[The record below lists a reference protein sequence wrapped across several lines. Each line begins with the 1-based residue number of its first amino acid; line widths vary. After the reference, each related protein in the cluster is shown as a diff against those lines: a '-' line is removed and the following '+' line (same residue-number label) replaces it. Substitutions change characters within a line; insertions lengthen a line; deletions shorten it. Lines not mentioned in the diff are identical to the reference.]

1 MEIRESVPLA
11 PLTTLGVGGPARFF
25 AEADGEAAV
34 AEAFRLAEARGV
46 PLLVL
51 GGGSNLLVADR
62 GVDALVLR
70 VRLRG
75 IEVERAGAARAGA
88 HGGAAR
94 AAAHGGAARAAA
106 HGGAADR
113 ALVHVGAGERWD
125 DLAARAVEE
134 GWAGVECL
142 SGIPGDVGA
151 TPIQNVGAYGQEVAE
166 TIAEVRAIDRATG
179 AAAVIAG
186 ADCGFG
192 YRDSRFKRAW
202 RGRYVIT
209 RVTFALRP
217 GGAATVRYPELA
229 RALAAPAGGP
239 APPLGEVR
247 RAILALRR
255 GKSMVLDPADENGRS
270 AGSFFMNPTLA
281 AGDAAAAIARIEA
294 SGVLAP
300 GEAIPRYPAGA
311 GRVKLSAAWLIERA
325 GFAKGTRHGAAGIST
340 RHTLALV
347 NRGGATAAELLEL
360 ARRVRRGVLDRFG
373 VALTPEPDLVGFE
386 PGETDDLSGGRAAGQ
401 GG

>member
-1 MEIRESVPLA
+1 MSLDVRESVPLA

-25 AEADGEAAV
+25 AEAADDAAV
-34 AEAFRLAEARGV
+34 VEAFRFAEARGV
-46 PLLVL
+46 PLFVL

-70 VRLRG
+70 VRVRG
-75 IEVERAGAARAGA
+75 VELAGGAEAAGDDGRGPRVLVRAGA
-88 HGGAAR
+88 
-94 AAAHGGAARAAA
+94 
-106 HGGAADR
+106 
-113 ALVHVGAGERWD
+113 GEGWD
-125 DLAARAVEE
+125 DLVARAVAE

-179 AAAVIAG
+179 AAVVLAG

-209 RVTFALRP
+209 AVTFALRP
-217 GGAATVRYPELA
+217 GGAATVRYPELQ
-229 RALAAPAGGP
+229 RALAAPPGG
-239 APPLGEVR
+239 APPPLAEVR
-247 RAILALRR
+247 RAVIALRR

-270 AGSFFMNPTLA
+270 AGSFFMNPTLEAGAA
-281 AGDAAAAIARIEA
+281 AGVLARIEA
-294 SGVLAP
+294 AGVLAA
-300 GEAIPRYPAGA
+300 GEAIPRYPAGE

-373 VALTPEPDLVGFE
+373 VALTPEPDLVGFA
-386 PGETDDLSGGRAAGQ
+386 PGDVDDLVGDAHAAG
-401 GG
+401 

>member
-1 MEIRESVPLA
+1 MSLDVRESVPLA
-11 PLTTLGVGGPARFF
+11 PLTTLGVGGPARYF
-25 AEADGEAAV
+25 AEAADEAAV
-34 AEAFRLAEARGV
+34 VDAFRFAEARGV
-46 PLLVL
+46 PLFVL

-70 VRLRG
+70 VRVRG
-75 IEVERAGAARAGA
+75 IELLRGRAEAGGGAETDGGAEAGRALVRAGA
-88 HGGAAR
+88 
-94 AAAHGGAARAAA
+94 
-106 HGGAADR
+106 
-113 ALVHVGAGERWD
+113 GEAWD
-125 DLAARAVEE
+125 DLVARSVAE
-134 GWAGVECL
+134 GWAGIECL

-166 TIAEVRAIDRATG
+166 TIVEVRAIDRATG
-179 AAAVIAG
+179 AAVVLSG

-209 RVTFALRP
+209 AVTFALRP
-217 GGAATVRYPELA
+217 GGAATVRYPELQ
-229 RALAAPAGGP
+229 RALAVPAGGA

-247 RAILALRR
+247 RTVIALRR

-281 AGDAAAAIARIEA
+281 PDAAAAVITRIEA
-294 SGVLAP
+294 AGVLAP
-300 GEAIPRYPAGA
+300 GEAIPRYPADG

-325 GFAKGTRHGAAGIST
+325 GFTKGTRHGAAGIST

-347 NRGGATAAELLEL
+347 NRGGATAEELLGL

-373 VALTPEPDLVGFE
+373 VALSAEPDLVGFA
-386 PGETDDLSGGRAAGQ
+386 PGEIADLVSAAHL
-401 GG
+401 

>member
-1 MEIRESVPLA
+1 MSLDVRESVPLA
-11 PLTTLGVGGPARFF
+11 PLTTLGVGGPARYF
-25 AEADGEAAV
+25 AEAADEAAV
-34 AEAFRLAEARGV
+34 VEAFRFAEARGV

-51 GGGSNLLVADR
+51 GGGSNLLIADR

-70 VRLRG
+70 VRVRG
-75 IEVERAGAARAGA
+75 IELLRGRGEDGGGEDSGGEIGGGGEAGRALVRAGA
-88 HGGAAR
+88 
-94 AAAHGGAARAAA
+94 
-106 HGGAADR
+106 
-113 ALVHVGAGERWD
+113 GEAWD
-125 DLAARAVEE
+125 DLVARSVAE

-166 TIAEVRAIDRATG
+166 TIVEVRAIDRATG
-179 AAAVIAG
+179 AAAVLSG

-209 RVTFALRP
+209 AVTFALRP
-217 GGAATVRYPELA
+217 GGAATVRYPELQ
-229 RALAAPAGGP
+229 RALAAPAGGA

-247 RAILALRR
+247 SAVIALRR
-255 GKSMVLDPADENGRS
+255 AKSMVLDPADENGRS

-281 AGDAAAAIARIEA
+281 PGAAAAVIARIEA
-294 SGVLAP
+294 AGVLAP
-300 GEAIPRYPAGA
+300 GEAIPQYPAEG

-347 NRGGATAAELLEL
+347 NRGGATAEELLGL

-373 VALTPEPDLVGFE
+373 VALSAEPDLVGFA
-386 PGETDDLSGGRAAGQ
+386 PGEIDDLVSGAHL
-401 GG
+401 

>member
-1 MEIRESVPLA
+1 MSLDVRESVPLA
-11 PLTTLGVGGPARFF
+11 PLTTLGVGGPARYF

-34 AEAFRLAEARGV
+34 VEAFRFAEARGV
-46 PLLVL
+46 PLFVL
-51 GGGSNLLVADR
+51 GGGSNLLIADR

-70 VRLRG
+70 VRVRG
-75 IEVERAGAARAGA
+75 IELLRGRGEDGGAGAGDGGEAGRALVRAGA
-88 HGGAAR
+88 
-94 AAAHGGAARAAA
+94 
-106 HGGAADR
+106 
-113 ALVHVGAGERWD
+113 GEAWD
-125 DLAARAVEE
+125 DLVARSVAE

-166 TIAEVRAIDRATG
+166 TIVEVRAIDRATG
-179 AAAVIAG
+179 AAAVLSG

-209 RVTFALRP
+209 AVTFALRP
-217 GGAATVRYPELA
+217 GGAATVRYPELH
-229 RALAAPAGGP
+229 RALAAPAGGA

-247 RAILALRR
+247 SAVIALRR
-255 GKSMVLDPADENGRS
+255 GKSMVLDPADENRRS

-281 AGDAAAAIARIEA
+281 PGAAAAVIARIEA
-294 SGVLAP
+294 AGVLAP
-300 GEAIPRYPAGA
+300 GEAIPRYPADG

-347 NRGGATAAELLEL
+347 NRGGATAEELLGL
-360 ARRVRRGVLDRFG
+360 ARRVRQGVLDRFG
-373 VALTPEPDLVGFE
+373 VALSAEPDLVGFA
-386 PGETDDLSGGRAAGQ
+386 PGEIDDLVSGAHL
-401 GG
+401 

>member
-1 MEIRESVPLA
+1 M
-11 PLTTLGVGGPARFF
+11 GGPARFF
-25 AEADGEAAV
+25 AEAADESAV
-34 AEAFRLAEARGV
+34 VEAFRFAEARGV
-46 PLLVL
+46 PLFVL

-70 VRLRG
+70 VRVRG
-75 IEVERAGAARAGA
+75 IEADLAGAQPGAQGREAAQGDGGA
-88 HGGAAR
+88 HRRVLVR
-94 AAAHGGAARAAA
+94 A
-106 HGGAADR
+106 
-113 ALVHVGAGERWD
+113 GAGERWD
-125 DLAARAVEE
+125 DLVARAVDE

-179 AAAVIAG
+179 ATAIIAG

-202 RGRYVIT
+202 RGRFVIT
-209 RVTFALRP
+209 GVTFALCP

-229 RALAAPAGGP
+229 RALGARAGGA

-247 RAILALRR
+247 STVIALRR
-255 GKSMVLDPADENGRS
+255 GKSMVLDPDDENGRS
-270 AGSFFMNPTLA
+270 AGSFFMNPTLG
-281 AGDAAAAIARIEA
+281 AGAAAAAVARIA
-294 SGVLAP
+294 AAGVLAP
-300 GEAIPRYPAGA
+300 GEVIPQYPAEG

-347 NRGGATAAELLEL
+347 NRGGATAAELIEL
-360 ARRVRRGVLDRFG
+360 ARRVRRGVLERFG
-373 VALTPEPDLVGFE
+373 VALSPEPDLIGFE
-386 PGETDDLSGGRAAGQ
+386 PGETGDLAGDGHAANSDGP
-401 GG
+401 